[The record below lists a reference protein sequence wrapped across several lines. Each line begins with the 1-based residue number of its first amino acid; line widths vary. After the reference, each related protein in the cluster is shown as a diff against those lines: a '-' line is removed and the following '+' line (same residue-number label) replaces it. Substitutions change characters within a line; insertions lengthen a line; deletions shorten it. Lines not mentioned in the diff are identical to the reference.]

1 MKFFDLHV
9 HSAFSGGTSSLEQL
23 ASTAK
28 ELGYTGICFA
38 EYFQN
43 ENQLKKLKEEIAK
56 ASRNVAIEIY
66 LGFEA
71 RSPNELHRLVERRKM
86 FDILLVQGGNLKMN
100 RLACETPEVDILTH
114 PENNRNDSG
123 LNQVL
128 LKSAAKNNVA
138 IEVNFREILLA
149 SKRTRNSIIR
159 HVSNNVRLA
168 KKFHAPIILC
178 SGGISHF
185 ELRDP
190 QIMMSMANQLGLKP
204 NETKDAISRIPENI
218 IKQIKEK
225 KSEKWIMPGVRIRWN
240 NIKN

>member
-1 MKFFDLHV
+1 MRYFNLHI
-9 HSAFSGGTSSLEQL
+9 HSAFSGGNSSLEQL
-23 ASTAK
+23 VSTAK

-43 ENQLKKLKEEIAK
+43 ENQIKKLKDEIAK
-56 ASRNVAIEIY
+56 VKQKVGIEIY

-71 RSPNELHRLVERRKM
+71 RNPKELSKLVERRRM
-86 FDILLVQGGNLKMN
+86 FDILLVQGGDLKMN
-100 RLACETPEVDILTH
+100 RLACETPQVDILTH

-128 LKSAAKNNVA
+128 VKFAAENNVA

-149 SKRTRNSIIR
+149 SKRTRNSIMRNI
-159 HVSNNVRLA
+159 SNNVRLA

-178 SGGISHF
+178 SGSVSHF

-190 QIMMSMANQLGLKP
+190 QIMISVANQLGMELS
-204 NETKDAISRIPENI
+204 EAKDVISKSSENI
-218 IKQIKEK
+218 IKQSKERK
-225 KSEKWIMPGVRIRWN
+225 GEKWIMPGV
-240 NIKN
+240 KVMK

>member
-1 MKFFDLHV
+1 MRAFDLHV
-9 HSAFSGGTSSLEQL
+9 HSAFSGGQSSLEQL

-56 ASRNVAIEIY
+56 ASRNVGIEIY

-71 RSPNELHRLVERRKM
+71 RNPNELHKLVERRRM
-86 FDILLVQGGNLKMN
+86 FDILLVQGGDLKMN

-123 LNQVL
+123 LNHILV
-128 LKSAAKNNVA
+128 KEAAKNNVA
-138 IEVNFREILLA
+138 IEINFREILLA
-149 SKRTRNSIIR
+149 SKRTRNSIMR
-159 HVSNNVRLA
+159 HMSQNVKLA

-178 SGGISHF
+178 SGGISHW
-185 ELRDP
+185 ELKSHEV
-190 QIMMSMANQLGLKP
+190 MASMANQLGLEL
-204 NETKDAISRIPENI
+204 NEAKDDISEIPGDI
-218 IKQIKEK
+218 IKQSKER
-225 KSEKWIMPGVRIRWN
+225 KSEKWVLPGVK
-240 NIKN
+240 IK

>member
-9 HSAFSGGTSSLEQL
+9 HSAFSGGQSSLEQL
-23 ASTAK
+23 ATTAK

-43 ENQLKKLKEEIAK
+43 ESQLEKLKSDISKVSEK
-56 ASRNVAIEIY
+56 VGIEIY

-71 RSPNELHRLVERRKM
+71 RNPNELHKLIERRRM
-86 FDILLVQGGNLKMN
+86 FDILLVQGGDLKMN
-100 RLACETPEVDILTH
+100 RLACETPQVDILTH

-128 LKSAAKNNVA
+128 AKFAAENNVA
-138 IEVNFREILLA
+138 LEINFREILLA
-149 SKRTRNSIIR
+149 SRRTRNSIMR

-168 KKFHAPIILC
+168 RKFHAPLILC

-190 QIMMSMANQLGLKP
+190 QIMISMANQLVLDLDKAK
-204 NETKDAISRIPENI
+204 ECISKIPENI
-218 IKQIKEK
+218 LKQSKERN
-225 KSEKWIMPGVRIRWN
+225 SEKWLMPGVKV
-240 NIKN
+240 IK

>member
-1 MKFFDLHV
+1 MKFFDLHG

-43 ENQLKKLKEEIAK
+43 ENQLKKLKEDIAR
-56 ASRNVAIEIY
+56 ASRNVGIEIY

-71 RSPNELHRLVERRKM
+71 RNPNELHKLVEQRRM

-123 LNQVL
+123 LNHVL
-128 LKSAAKNNVA
+128 VKEAAKNNVA
-138 IEVNFREILLA
+138 IEINFREILLA

-190 QIMMSMANQLGLKP
+190 QVMISMANQLGLEL
-204 NETKDAISRIPENI
+204 NEAKDAISKVPETI
-218 IKQIKEK
+218 IKQSKER
-225 KSEKWIMPGVRIRWN
+225 KSEKWVIPGVKV
-240 NIKN
+240 IK

>member
-1 MKFFDLHV
+1 MKETNYMRVYDLHL
-9 HSAFSGGTSSLEQL
+9 HSGFSGGQSSLEQL
-23 ASTAK
+23 ASISK

-43 ENQLKKLKEEIAK
+43 ENQLKKLKEETKKIK
-56 ASRNVAIEIY
+56 QRIGVEIY

-71 RSPNELHRLVERRKM
+71 RNPKELVKLVNRRKM
-86 FDILLVQGGNLKMN
+86 FDILLVQGGILEMNKM
-100 RLACETPEVDILTH
+100 ACETPQVDILTH

-128 LKSAAKNNVA
+128 VKFAAENSVA
-138 IEVNFREILLA
+138 IEINFREILL
-149 SKRTRNSIIR
+149 SSGRTRNSIMR
-159 HVSNNVRLA
+159 HMSNNVKLT

-190 QIMMSMANQLGLKP
+190 QVMISMANQL
-204 NETKDAISRIPENI
+204 
-218 IKQIKEK
+218 
-225 KSEKWIMPGVRIRWN
+225 
-240 NIKN
+240 